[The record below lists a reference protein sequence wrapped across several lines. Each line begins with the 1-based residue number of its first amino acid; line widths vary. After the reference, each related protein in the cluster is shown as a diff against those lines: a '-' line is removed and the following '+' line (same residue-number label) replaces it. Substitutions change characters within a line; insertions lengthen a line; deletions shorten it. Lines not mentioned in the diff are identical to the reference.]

1 MKKFITILVLAIVAS
16 TSNIYAQFAADAL
29 RFSQGNY
36 GSSARFKGLGG
47 AQISLGGDISSLG
60 ANPAGLGMFTKSEFS
75 VTPEFDNTK
84 SEATYLGQRTNST
97 KNQLNLNNIGAV
109 WYNPVLKAKGSDL
122 DKGLISVVFGL
133 GYNRTN
139 DFRASVNFGGV
150 NANNSIADSFA
161 QLANGYTAD
170 GLASVND
177 VTNMAYQNFLIDQ
190 IAAGSTTY
198 EPATSLNNTQSQ
210 SIIRTG
216 STSEMNFSGAL
227 NFSNK
232 FYLGASIGIVDLR
245 YVSNSEFVESGTNIS
260 TSPENE
266 QAGKNYDLSYRVSQ
280 ITNGSGINAKLGL
293 IFKPVN
299 TLRIG
304 ATFQSPTWMRV
315 EDNYSEVLDTR
326 YTLGGSVTNLNNDYY
341 DVPFDY
347 NLRTPY
353 KGSVGASVIIGNN
366 ALLSADV
373 DYVDYAS
380 MKISPTGNNSTS
392 SEITNSNADIKSNY
406 NGAFNYRVG
415 GEYKLGQLALRAGF
429 ALNGSPYKVDPDNQF
444 DTKYYSGGLGYR
456 FSQYYIDLAYQRVET
471 NQTFNPYPTSIDAT
485 GANDPMA
492 TVKQNR
498 NNVFLTVGVKF

>member
-16 TSNIYAQFAADAL
+16 TSNIYAQYAADAL

-36 GSSARFKGLGG
+36 GSSSRFKGLGG

-84 SEATYLGQRTNST
+84 SEASYFGQRTNST
-97 KNQLNLNNIGAV
+97 KNQFNLNNIGAV
-109 WYNPVLKAKGSDL
+109 WFNPVLKAKGSNL
-122 DKGLISVVFGL
+122 DKGLISVVFGI

-139 DFRASVNFGGV
+139 DFSAHVNYGGV
-150 NANNSIADSFA
+150 NPNNSIADSFA
-161 QLANGYTAD
+161 QLASSANKTGENLT
-170 GLASVND
+170 GLEG
-177 VTNMAYQNFLIDQ
+177 MAYQNYLIDQ
-190 IAAGSTTY
+190 NAPGSTVY
-198 EPATSLNNTQSQ
+198 EPATSLNNAQSQ

-216 STSEMNFSGAL
+216 STSELNFSGGL

-232 FYLGASIGIVDLR
+232 FYLGASIGVVDLR
-245 YVSNSEFVESGTNIS
+245 YVSDSEFIESGSNIS
-260 TSPENE
+260 SSPENE
-266 QAGKNYDLSYRVSQ
+266 QVGRNYDLSYRINQV
-280 ITNGSGINAKLGL
+280 TNGSGINAKLGL
-293 IFKPVN
+293 IFKPVSAV
-299 TLRIG
+299 RIG
-304 ATFQSPTWMRV
+304 ATFQSPTWMRI

-326 YTLGGSVTNLNNDYY
+326 YTGGGTTDNFNNNYNDF
-341 DVPFDY
+341 PTFDY

-353 KGSVGASVIIGNN
+353 KGSLGASVIIGNN
-366 ALLSADV
+366 ALLSADL
-373 DYVDYAS
+373 DYVDYGS
-380 MKISPTGNNSTS
+380 IKISPAGNNTTVR
-392 SEITNSNADIKSNY
+392 EITNSNLDIKDAY
-406 NGAFNYRVG
+406 EGAFNYRVG

-429 ALNGSPYKVDPDNQF
+429 ALNGSPYKVDPDKLF

-471 NQTFNPYPTSIDAT
+471 NQTFNPYPTSIDEIGDT
-485 GANDPMA
+485 DPMA